1 MAISETLKAE
11 ITRALGLKST
21 GLRINLRKPLD
32 SQSNCL
38 YDIWTDNDHYI
49 VKEYLQPDELEVAP
63 LREYKALQLMSS
75 LDIAPQPIFFEP
87 SLGPVVVYQYMEGEM
102 WDRRSVKAA
111 DLAKLLEVWLKM
123 NAVSADWVSRGHE
136 RSLLDIGRE
145 FLHHLKT
152 YLEWAA
158 VKFPPG
164 KLAAEMCL
172 RILESRQD
180 VIQELSGDTPVLCFC
195 RADPRFANVIQRPN
209 GQLGMVDWEDSG
221 LRDPARDVADVITH
235 PNREDLVSW
244 EEWQAFVAPYLEIRS
259 KIDST
264 ISHRTHLYL
273 AIFPFFWLTMI
284 IKRGI
289 KLASEDQLEG
299 WTINGLPANLRL
311 RRYLARALA
320 WPDMDY
326 RSALE
331 SLEAVIFFPDGNTR

>member
-1 MAISETLKAE
+1 MTISETLKAE
-11 ITRALGLKST
+11 ITKAIGLKSA

-32 SQSNCL
+32 FQSNCL
-38 YDIWTDNDHYI
+38 YDVWTDNGHFI
-49 VKEYLQPDELEVAP
+49 AKEYLQPDELETAP
-63 LREYKALQLMSS
+63 LREYKALRLLSS

-87 SLGPVVVYQYMEGEM
+87 SLGPIVVYQYMEGEM

-111 DLAKLLEVWLKM
+111 DLSKLLEVWLKV
-123 NAVSADWVSRGHE
+123 NAVPADWVSRGYE
-136 RSLLDIGRE
+136 RSLQGIEHE
-145 FLHHLKT
+145 FLHHFKT

-158 VKFPPG
+158 VEFPPG
-164 KLAAEMCL
+164 KLAADMCL
-172 RILESRQD
+172 RLLESRHD
-180 VIQELSGDTPVLCFC
+180 VIQVLSDETPLLCFC

-235 PNREDLVSW
+235 PNQEDLVSW
-244 EEWQAFVAPYLEIRS
+244 EEWQAFVAPYLEMRS

-264 ISHRTHLYL
+264 ISQRTHLYL
-273 AIFPFFWLTMI
+273 AIFPIFWLTLI

-289 KLASEDQLEG
+289 KLASSGQLAG
-299 WTINGLPANLRL
+299 WTINGLPGNVRL

-326 RSALE
+326 RSAHE
-331 SLEAVIFFPDGNTR
+331 SLEAVLFFPDGYSR